1 MSEAEYLALPE
12 EKPYLEFVDGLV
24 VQKAVANRAH
34 GLLVWKFDAELD
46 RYADSH
52 GGEAGPERRVF
63 LDRTGRKYRLPDT
76 AYYAPGTGKHDD
88 DVPTLAVEVRSP
100 GESLSAQR
108 EKCRQFRENGVA
120 VCWLV
125 DPASRSVELFEEG
138 RDGER
143 LQGAATLESSHLP
156 GFSLALEA
164 LFAVLDR

>member
-24 VQKAVANRAH
+24 VQKAVPNRVHALLVAELTFLLVLYARAH
-34 GLLVWKFDAELD
+34 G
-46 RYADSH
+46 
-52 GGEAGPERRVF
+52 GETGPERRTLLF
-63 LDRTGRKYRLPDT
+63 RTGRKYRLPDA

-100 GESLSAQR
+100 GESLNAQR

-125 DPASRSVELFEEG
+125 DPASRSVEVFEDG
-138 RDGER
+138 RNGER

-164 LFAVLDR
+164 LFAILDR

>member
-24 VQKAVANRAH
+24 VQKAVPNRAH
-34 GLLVWKFDAELD
+34 GLLIWQFDIELG

-76 AYYAPGTGKHDD
+76 AYYGPGVEQGDD
-88 DVPTLAVEVRSP
+88 VVPTLAVEVRSP
-100 GESLSAQR
+100 GESLNAQR

-125 DPASRSVELFEEG
+125 DPASRTVEVFEDG

-143 LQGAATLESSHLP
+143 LHGAVNLASSHLP
-156 GFSLALEA
+156 GFSLSLEA
-164 LFAVLDR
+164 LFDVLDR